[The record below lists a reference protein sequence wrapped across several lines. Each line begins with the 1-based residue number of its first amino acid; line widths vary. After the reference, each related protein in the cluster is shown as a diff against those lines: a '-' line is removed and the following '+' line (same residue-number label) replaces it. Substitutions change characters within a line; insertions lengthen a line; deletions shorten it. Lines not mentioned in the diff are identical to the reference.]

1 LVPGDRACSPG
12 RREHAVSVQLRK
24 GIDCGYSRVLC
35 REGVWGGPTALASR
49 SRHVTDPD
57 GGDSPHFEVEVT
69 DSRRAMAYLVAPG
82 SDDYIRIMSVLESSV
97 TDLTSAEVALLVS
110 ADRPVMPEGVV
121 QARLDK
127 LKDWTAATGRADP
140 SRIRRHAD
148 ILARNWR
155 WTATPAGRQV
165 HRFYTSVLAATPTMR
180 EIPLPSLARI
190 VESIEQL
197 AHQLA
202 LPRRDD
208 GKTAELI
215 GRLFTAHDDL
225 DASLVGAEDSLSGLA
240 DRFDLD
246 RDATAELKGLLVD
259 YATHVAGEL
268 ERGAQ
273 RAHDVL
279 NRLLRPHFSV
289 LAEIAV
295 AQSQAR
301 ALIERGA
308 LTASKGGRVADW
320 DGLAAWC
327 DPHTGRSSRFAL
339 RLVRA
344 LPGMHAN
351 LRRLHSSAGYATGR
365 ARALLLAKAC
375 LDPRY
380 GTAILQAATGDH
392 PWRKLYGEAD
402 DADLSTNPGWRSG
415 PLVEL
420 PELLRTTGR
429 TGARGRAP
437 AARDDAAARAAVQAA
452 RQQRMAE
459 HAAAIEEILSGASG
473 GVLSLRAAQVALAA
487 LMTAVRTGLV
497 PGTNDRRTGTR
508 DGLACTL
515 FHIGSGTGSLAAP
528 TWRVILPGRVPVF
541 HLPGQWVGAP
551 RPTSPDPA
559 LRVSARLEQISG
571 AA

>member
-1 LVPGDRACSPG
+1 MVDAH
-12 RREHAVSVQLRK
+12 RET
-24 GIDCGYSRVLC
+24 G
-35 REGVWGGPTALASR
+35 
-49 SRHVTDPD
+49 PD
-57 GGDSPHFEVEVT
+57 GSAPAFEVQVT

-82 SDDYIRIMSVLESSV
+82 SDDYIRIMAVLEASV
-97 TDLTSAEVALLVS
+97 TDLTPSEIAVQVS
-110 ADRPVMPEGVV
+110 LTGPAMSEAVV

-127 LKDWTAATGRADP
+127 LKDWTAATGRSDP

-165 HRFYTSVLAATPTMR
+165 HRFYTSVLAGTPTMR

-190 VESIEQL
+190 VDSAEHL
-197 AHQLA
+197 AA
-202 LPRRDD
+202 AVNMPTRDD
-208 GKTAELI
+208 KLIAELI
-215 GRLFTAHDDL
+215 GRLFTSHDDL
-225 DASLVGAEDSLSGLA
+225 DAALVGAEDSLAGLA

-246 RDATAELKGLLVD
+246 REATAELKGLLVD

-273 RAHDVL
+273 EAFRILD
-279 NRLLRPHFSV
+279 RYLRPHFAV

-295 AQSQAR
+295 GESQAR
-301 ALIERGA
+301 ALIEQGA
-308 LTASKGGRVADW
+308 LTASKGGRVPDW
-320 DGLAAWC
+320 QGLVAWC

-365 ARALLLAKAC
+365 ARALLLARAC
-375 LDPRY
+375 LDPTY
-380 GTAILQAATGDH
+380 GTAIMLAATGDH
-392 PWRKLYGEAD
+392 KWRKLYGEAD
-402 DADLSTNPGWRSG
+402 DTELASNPTWRGG
-415 PLVEL
+415 PSVEL

-452 RQQRMAE
+452 REQRLAE
-459 HAAAIEEILSGASG
+459 HAAAVEEILAAGPG
-473 GVLSLRAAQVALAA
+473 QRLSIRAARVALAS
-487 LMTAVRTGLV
+487 LMAAVRSSPARGAR
-497 PGTNDRRTGTR
+497 DRRTAVR

-515 FHIGSGTGSLAAP
+515 LHTGDGTGVLPGP
-528 TWRVILPGRVPVF
+528 TWRVLLPGRVPVF
-541 HLPGQWVGAP
+541 HAPGRWVAAP
-551 RPTSPDPA
+551 RPTRAETAPRA
-559 LRVSARLEQISG
+559 VAVLERFQG

>member
-1 LVPGDRACSPG
+1 M
-12 RREHAVSVQLRK
+12 
-24 GIDCGYSRVLC
+24 
-35 REGVWGGPTALASR
+35 
-49 SRHVTDPD
+49 
-57 GGDSPHFEVEVT
+57 T

-82 SDDYIRIMSVLESSV
+82 SDDYIRIMAVLESSV
-97 TDLTSAEVALLVS
+97 TDLTPSEIAVLVS
-110 ADRPVMPEGVV
+110 AGGPAMSDTVV
-121 QARLDK
+121 QKRLDK
-127 LKDWTAATGRADP
+127 LKDWTATTGRSDP

-190 VESIEQL
+190 VESVEQL
-197 AHQLA
+197 ATALA

-208 GKTAELI
+208 AQIAELI
-215 GRLFTAHDDL
+215 GRLFTGHDDL
-225 DASLVGAEDSLSGLA
+225 DTALVGAEDSLASLA

-246 RDATAELKGLLVD
+246 QEATAELKGLLVD

-273 RAHDVL
+273 LAHDVL
-279 NRLLRPHFSV
+279 HRLLRPYFTT

-308 LTASKGGRVADW
+308 LTASRGGQVSDW
-320 DGLAAWC
+320 AGLTAWC

-375 LDPRY
+375 LDPQY

-392 PWRKLYGEAD
+392 RWRKLYGESD
-402 DADLSTNPGWRSG
+402 DTELSSNPTWRGG
-415 PLVEL
+415 PAVEL

-437 AARDDAAARAAVQAA
+437 AARDDSAARAAVQAS
-452 RQQRMAE
+452 RELRRAE
-459 HAAAIEEILSGASG
+459 HAAAIEEILASEPG
-473 GVLSLRAAQVALAA
+473 EQLSPRAAQVALAA
-487 LMTAVRTGLV
+487 LMTAVRAGLA
-497 PGTNDRRTGTR
+497 PGTTDRRTGLR
-508 DGLACTL
+508 DGLSCTL
-515 FHIGSGTGSLAAP
+515 FHIGDGAGVLVAP
-528 TWRVILPGRVPVF
+528 TWRVLLPGRMPVF
-541 HLPGQWVGAP
+541 HLPGRWIAAP
-551 RPTSPDPA
+551 RPTRRDPA
-559 LRVSARLEQISG
+559 TRAVMLLQPVPE
-571 AA
+571 AAA

>member
-1 LVPGDRACSPG
+1 MRNGS
-12 RREHAVSVQLRK
+12 RRTNA
-24 GIDCGYSRVLC
+24 
-35 REGVWGGPTALASR
+35 
-49 SRHVTDPD
+49 PD
-57 GGDSPHFEVEVT
+57 GDGGQGFEVEVT

-82 SDDYIRIMSVLESSV
+82 SDDYIRIMAVLESSV
-97 TDLTSAEVALLVS
+97 TDLTPTEIAVLVS
-110 ADRPVMPEGVV
+110 ADGPAMSDAVV

-127 LKDWTAATGRADP
+127 LKDWTAAAGRSDP

-190 VESIEQL
+190 VESVEEL
-197 AHQLA
+197 ATAVA
-202 LPRRDD
+202 LPRRED
-208 GKTAELI
+208 KQIAELI
-215 GRLFTAHDDL
+215 GRLFTGHDDL
-225 DASLVGAEDSLSGLA
+225 DASLVGAEDSLAGLA

-268 ERGAQ
+268 ERGAH
-273 RAHDVL
+273 RAHDLL
-279 NRLLRPHFSV
+279 NRLLRPHFGV
-289 LAEIAV
+289 LAGIAV
-295 AQSQAR
+295 AESQAR

-308 LTASKGGRVADW
+308 LTASKGGRVTDW
-320 DGLAAWC
+320 EGLAAWC

-392 PWRKLYGEAD
+392 AWRKLYGEAD
-402 DADLSTNPGWRSG
+402 DADLPFNPGWRAG

-437 AARDDAAARAAVQAA
+437 AARDDGAARAAVQAA
-452 RQQRMAE
+452 RERRLAE
-459 HAAAIEEILSGASG
+459 HTAAIEEILAGEPG
-473 GVLSLRAAQVALAA
+473 RTLSMPAAQVALAA
-487 LMTAVRTGLV
+487 LMTAVRTGLT
-497 PGTNDRRTGTR
+497 PGTSDRRTGTR
-508 DGLACTL
+508 DGLSCTL
-515 FHIGSGTGSLAAP
+515 FHVGAGTGVLAAP
-528 TWRVILPGRVPVF
+528 TWRVLLPGRLPVF
-541 HLPGQWVGAP
+541 HLPGQWAVAP
-551 RPTSPDPA
+551 QVTSLDPA
-559 LRVSARLEQISG
+559 WRVSPVLQQVSG